1 MTLGSTKNN
10 KRKANYEGRKYR
22 IEYYSRSKKN
32 KTNVIKKKR
41 KLMINK

>member
-22 IEYYSRSKKN
+22 IEYYSQSKKN
-32 KTNVIKKKR
+32 KINVIKKR
-41 KLMINK
+41 NQ